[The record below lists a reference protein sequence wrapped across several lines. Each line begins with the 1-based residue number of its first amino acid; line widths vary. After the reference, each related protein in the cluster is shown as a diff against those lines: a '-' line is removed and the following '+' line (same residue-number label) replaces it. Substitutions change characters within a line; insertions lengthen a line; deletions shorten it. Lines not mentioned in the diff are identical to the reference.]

1 MTWHADLAHS
11 SERRR
16 ASVTRDKPN
25 QEKKTPRV
33 VARGSLFSGRH
44 PWTFSERHT
53 HHPSRTTSPNGNNN
67 NNKNGMCR
75 CEGFLFSDHADEFD
89 AARAELAAL
98 VADGRLAYRHDVAG
112 GLEAS
117 RRF

>member
-1 MTWHADLAHS
+1 
-11 SERRR
+11 
-16 ASVTRDKPN
+16 
-25 QEKKTPRV
+25 
-33 VARGSLFSGRH
+33 
-44 PWTFSERHT
+44 
-53 HHPSRTTSPNGNNN
+53 
-67 NNKNGMCR
+67 MCR